1 MLIATMVC
9 VIGGTCCG
17 IGLPYRMPTP
27 VGLLGSRFLARKRAP
42 RCHQSFKHRTLP
54 TPTRLHCSSHS
65 PPPFRPSKRLKV
77 RSQLSLSLSLSPH
90 HSIGQRSRSL
100 TSRRTNAASDS
111 VAGVVVNQNVNS
123 LSSFGTAEQTTG
135 RYISSAWPLAF
146 AVFLSFL
153 ATHFMCCALRHLLP
167 PVCMCACVCGVCVCV

>member
-1 MLIATMVC
+1 MLIAIAVC
-9 VIGGTCCG
+9 AIGGTCCG
-17 IGLPYRMPTP
+17 IGLPCRMPTP

-42 RCHQSFKHRTLP
+42 RCHQSFKHRTRP

-77 RSQLSLSLSLSPH
+77 RSQLSLSLFLRTTQLD
-90 HSIGQRSRSL
+90 GERSL

-111 VAGVVVNQNVNS
+111 VTGVVVNQNVNS

-135 RYISSAWPLAF
+135 RFISLSAWPLAF
-146 AVFLSFL
+146 AVLFVIFSHSFYVL
-153 ATHFMCCALRHLLP
+153 CASSSLP
-167 PVCMCACVCGVCVCV
+167 SPCMCVCVCV